1 MCDAGNSPN
10 PGNLTIVTR
19 LQWASAGGKLM
30 ERRQFIRG
38 LCSGLAAWPLAAY
51 AQPGGEPRRI
61 GVLGS
66 DATVWKPWMAALIAR
81 LRELGW
87 IEGENI
93 AVEYRWAEGRSRRV
107 SEIAAE
113 FLRQDVD
120 VIVTYG
126 SGVPILKQATT
137 TIPIVFAVAFDPVR
151 DGLVQSLAHP
161 GGNVTGMSIQQLDLV
176 DKRLELLHEVIPHL
190 HRLAILADAGYAE
203 PMLEAERVK
212 SAAQALGLEA
222 ARLGIWG
229 SQDIT
234 PALEAPKGKADAL
247 YVVSDA
253 LIAAN
258 RARIVRLALSEHL
271 PTIFSYDDYVEAG
284 GFISYGPN
292 YADLFRRAA
301 DMVDEILHGKKPGD
315 IPVEQPTKFDFAVN
329 VKTATTLG
337 LVIPPMLLTT
347 ADEVIQ

>member
-1 MCDAGNSPN
+1 
-10 PGNLTIVTR
+10 
-19 LQWASAGGKLM
+19 M
-30 ERRQFIRG
+30 ERREFIRA
-38 LCSGLAAWPLAAY
+38 LCSGAAVWPLAAY
-51 AQPGGEPRRI
+51 AQQKGEPRRI
-61 GVLGS
+61 GILGA
-66 DATVWKPWMAALIAR
+66 DAMVWKLWMAAFVTR

-87 IEGENI
+87 IVGENI
-93 AVEYRWAEGRSRRV
+93 AIEYRWAEGKSRRV

-126 SGVPILKQATT
+126 SAVTILKQATT

-161 GGNVTGMSIQQLDLV
+161 GGNVTGISIQQLDLV
-176 DKRLELLHEVIPHL
+176 GKRLELLREAIPQL

-203 PMLEAERVK
+203 PMLEADRVK

-229 SQDIT
+229 TQDIT
-234 PALEAPKGKADAL
+234 PALVALKGKADAL

-258 RARIVRLALSEHL
+258 RTRIIRLALSEGL
-271 PTIFSYDDYVEAG
+271 PTILSYDDYVEAG
-284 GFISYGPN
+284 GLMSYGPN
-292 YADLFRRAA
+292 YADLFRQAA
-301 DMVDEILHGKKPGD
+301 DMVDKILHGAKPSD
-315 IPVEQPTKFDFAVN
+315 IPVGQPTKFDFAINVN
-329 VKTATTLG
+329 TATALG
-337 LVIPPMLLTT
+337 LNMPPKLLAT
-347 ADEVIQ
+347 ADQVIK

>member
-1 MCDAGNSPN
+1 
-10 PGNLTIVTR
+10 
-19 LQWASAGGKLM
+19 M

-38 LCSGLAAWPLAAY
+38 LCSGVAAWPLAAY
-51 AQPGGEPRRI
+51 AQQGPETRRI
-61 GVLGS
+61 GILGA
-66 DATVWKPWMAALIAR
+66 DAMVWKPWLAAFVPR

-87 IEGENI
+87 IVGENI
-93 AVEYRWAEGRSRRV
+93 TIEYRWAEGRSRRV

-126 SGVPILKQATT
+126 SAVTILKQATT

-151 DGLVQSLAHP
+151 DGLVQSLDHP
-161 GGNVTGMSIQQLDLV
+161 GGNVTGVSIQQLDLV
-176 DKRLELLHEVIPHL
+176 GKRLELLRAAIPQL

-203 PMLEAERVK
+203 PMLEADRVK
-212 SAAQALGLEA
+212 STAQALGLEA
-222 ARLGIWG
+222 ARLGIWQP
-229 SQDIT
+229 QDIA
-234 PALEAPKGKADAL
+234 PAVEALRNKADAL

-258 RARIVRLALSEHL
+258 RARIIGLALSEHL

-284 GFISYGPN
+284 GLMSYGPN

-301 DMVDEILHGKKPGD
+301 DMVDKILHETKPGD
-315 IPVEQPTKFDFAVN
+315 IPVEQPAKFDFAIN
-329 VKTATTLG
+329 VKTAAALGVTMPPTL
-337 LVIPPMLLTT
+337 LAT
-347 ADEVIQ
+347 ADEVIK

>member
-1 MCDAGNSPN
+1 
-10 PGNLTIVTR
+10 
-19 LQWASAGGKLM
+19 
-30 ERRQFIRG
+30 
-38 LCSGLAAWPLAAY
+38 
-51 AQPGGEPRRI
+51 
-61 GVLGS
+61 
-66 DATVWKPWMAALIAR
+66 MAALIAR
-81 LRELGW
+81 LRQLGW
-87 IEGENI
+87 IVGENI
-93 AVEYRWAEGRSRRV
+93 AIEYRWAEGKSRRV

-126 SGVPILKQATT
+126 SAVPILKQATT

-234 PALEAPKGKADAL
+234 PALEALKGKVDAL

>member
-1 MCDAGNSPN
+1 
-10 PGNLTIVTR
+10 
-19 LQWASAGGKLM
+19 
-30 ERRQFIRG
+30 
-38 LCSGLAAWPLAAY
+38 
-51 AQPGGEPRRI
+51 
-61 GVLGS
+61 
-66 DATVWKPWMAALIAR
+66 MAALIAR
-81 LRELGW
+81 LRQLGW
-87 IEGENI
+87 IVGENI
-93 AVEYRWAEGRSRRV
+93 AIEYRWAEGKSRRV

-126 SGVPILKQATT
+126 SAVPILKQATT

-234 PALEAPKGKADAL
+234 PALEALKGKADAL

-301 DMVDEILHGKKPGD
+301 DMVHEILHGKKPGD

>member
-1 MCDAGNSPN
+1 MLPEW
-10 PGNLTIVTR
+10 PPR
-19 LQWASAGGKLM
+19 GKLM

-38 LCSGLAAWPLAAY
+38 LCSGLVAWPLAAY
-51 AQPGGEPRRI
+51 AQQIDQPQRI
-61 GVLGS
+61 GILGA
-66 DATVWKPWMAALIAR
+66 DATVWKPWMAAFIAR

-87 IEGENI
+87 IVGENI
-93 AVEYRWAEGRSRRV
+93 AIEYRWAEGISRRV

-126 SGVPILKQATT
+126 TAVPLLKQATT
-137 TIPIVFAVAFDPVR
+137 TIPIVFAVAYDPVR

-161 GGNVTGMSIQQLDLV
+161 GGNVTGMSIHQLDLV
-176 DKRLELLHEVIPHL
+176 DKRLELLRQVIPHL
-190 HRLAILADAGYAE
+190 YRLAILADADYAA
-203 PMLEAERVK
+203 PVLEADRVK
-212 SAAQALGLEA
+212 STAQALGLKA

-234 PALEAPKGKADAL
+234 PALEALKGKADAL

-258 RARIVRLALSEHL
+258 RTRIIRLALSEQL

-284 GFISYGPN
+284 GLMSYGPN

-301 DMVDEILHGKKPGD
+301 DMVDQILHGTKPSD
-315 IPVEQPTKFDFAVN
+315 IPVGQPTKFDFAINVN
-329 VKTATTLG
+329 TATALG
-337 LVIPPMLLTT
+337 LTMPPTLL
-347 ADEVIQ
+347 AAANEVIE

>member
-1 MCDAGNSPN
+1 
-10 PGNLTIVTR
+10 
-19 LQWASAGGKLM
+19 M

-38 LCSGLAAWPLAAY
+38 FCSGVIAWPLAAY
-51 AQPGGEPRRI
+51 AQQVIPRRI
-61 GVLGS
+61 GVLGA

-81 LRELGW
+81 LRKRGW
-87 IEGENI
+87 ILGENLAI
-93 AVEYRWAEGRSRRV
+93 EYRWAEGRSWLV
-107 SEIAAE
+107 SQIAAE
-113 FLRQDVD
+113 FLQQDID

-126 SGVPILKQATT
+126 SAIPILKQATT
-137 TIPIVFAVAFDPVR
+137 TIPIVFAVAYDPVR
-151 DGLVQSLAHP
+151 AGLVQSLAHP

-176 DKRLELLHEVIPHL
+176 DKRLELLREVIPQL

-203 PMLEAERVK
+203 TMLEADRVK
-212 SAAQALGLEA
+212 STAQALGLEA

-234 PALEAPKGKADAL
+234 SALEALEGKSDAL

-258 RARIVRLALSEHL
+258 RARIIRLALSEHL

-301 DMVDEILHGKKPGD
+301 DMVDKILHGKKPGD
-315 IPVEQPTKFDFAVN
+315 IPIERPTKFDFAIN
-329 VKTATTLG
+329 IKTATALG
-337 LVIPPMLLTT
+337 LSMPPTLL
-347 ADEVIQ
+347 AAANEVIE

>member
-1 MCDAGNSPN
+1 
-10 PGNLTIVTR
+10 
-19 LQWASAGGKLM
+19 M

-38 LCSGLAAWPLAAY
+38 LCGGIAAWPLAAY
-51 AQPGGEPRRI
+51 AQQGGEPRRI
-61 GVLGS
+61 GILGA
-66 DATVWKPWMAALIAR
+66 DATVWKPWMAAFVAR

-87 IEGENI
+87 IVGENI
-93 AVEYRWAEGRSRRV
+93 TVEYRWAEGRSRRV

-126 SGVPILKQATT
+126 SAVTILKQATT

-161 GGNVTGMSIQQLDLV
+161 GGNVTGVSIRQLDLV
-176 DKRLELLHEVIPHL
+176 GRRLELLRAAIPQL

-203 PMLEAERVK
+203 PMLEADRVK
-212 SAAQALGLEA
+212 STAQELGLEA
-222 ARLGIWG
+222 ARLGIWQP
-229 SQDIT
+229 QDIA
-234 PALEAPKGKADAL
+234 PAVDALRNKADAL

-258 RARIVRLALSEHL
+258 RARIIRLALSEHL

-284 GFISYGPN
+284 GLMSYGPN

-301 DMVDEILHGKKPGD
+301 NMVDKILHETKPGD
-315 IPVEQPTKFDFAVN
+315 IPVEQPTKFDFAINVN
-329 VKTATTLG
+329 TAAALG
-337 LVIPPMLLTT
+337 LTMPPTLLAT

>member
-1 MCDAGNSPN
+1 
-10 PGNLTIVTR
+10 
-19 LQWASAGGKLM
+19 M

-51 AQPGGEPRRI
+51 GQQLDQPRRI
-61 GVLGS
+61 GVLGA
-66 DATVWKPWMAALIAR
+66 DATVWKPWIAALIAR
-81 LRELGW
+81 LRDLGW
-87 IEGENI
+87 TVGENI
-93 AVEYRWAEGRSRRV
+93 AIEYRWAEGMSRRV

-126 SGVPILKQATT
+126 SAVPILKQTTT

-176 DKRLELLHEVIPHL
+176 GKRLELLREAIPQL

-203 PMLEAERVK
+203 PMLEADRVK
-212 SAAQALGLEA
+212 ATAQALGLEA

-229 SQDIT
+229 SRDIT
-234 PALEAPKGKADAL
+234 PALEALKGKADAL

-258 RARIVRLALSEHL
+258 RTRILRLALDEHL
-271 PTIFSYDDYVEAG
+271 PTILAYDDYVEAG
-284 GFISYGPN
+284 GLMSYGPN
-292 YADLFRRAA
+292 YADLFRQAA
-301 DMVDEILHGKKPGD
+301 DMVDKVLHGTKPSD
-315 IPVEQPTKFDFAVN
+315 IPVGQPTMFDFAIN
-329 VKTATTLG
+329 ISTATALG
-337 LVIPPMLLTT
+337 LTMPPKLLAT
-347 ADEVIQ
+347 ADAVLK

>member
-1 MCDAGNSPN
+1 
-10 PGNLTIVTR
+10 
-19 LQWASAGGKLM
+19 
-30 ERRQFIRG
+30 
-38 LCSGLAAWPLAAY
+38 
-51 AQPGGEPRRI
+51 
-61 GVLGS
+61 
-66 DATVWKPWMAALIAR
+66 MAAFIAR

-87 IEGENI
+87 FVGENI
-93 AVEYRWAEGRSRRV
+93 AIEYRWAEGRSRRV

-126 SGVPILKQATT
+126 SAVPILKQATT

-176 DKRLELLHEVIPHL
+176 GKRLELLREVIPQL
-190 HRLAILADAGYAE
+190 HRLAILADAGYAA
-203 PMLEAERVK
+203 PMLEADRVR

-229 SQDIT
+229 PQDIT
-234 PALEAPKGKADAL
+234 PALEALKGKADAL

-258 RARIVRLALSEHL
+258 RTRILSLAL
-271 PTIFSYDDYVEAG
+271 TDDAQ
-284 GFISYGPN
+284 
-292 YADLFRRAA
+292 L
-301 DMVDEILHGKKPGD
+301 
-315 IPVEQPTKFDFAVN
+315 
-329 VKTATTLG
+329 
-337 LVIPPMLLTT
+337 
-347 ADEVIQ
+347 